1 MSICRQSLCTSVKRV
16 PVAYTSCQ
24 HADECSQGCIESTLS
39 ALTTTPSQYC
49 QAGQCRIHC
58 LVGGTY
64 KTLFHHAQPGSY
76 TISPKCVQLC
86 KSLDQIRSWHTSS
99 GIMQSTLGCGRLSGR
114 SQASLCNCR
123 LKARGLSA
131 LTAAPAV
138 VAVTGLLQSRAQR
151 WPSTRLRSIWDDS
164 LTLSDLRE
172 KLDAAVAAEDYA
184 EAARIRDSLQ

>member
-1 MSICRQSLCTSVKRV
+1 MSVHRDVLSQHCQHLLQHRHSTARQDSVAFIAWWVERTRHFFITHNPALTRYRQS
-16 PVAYTSCQ
+16 A
-24 HADECSQGCIESTLS
+24 CSSASHSTRSDLGI
-39 ALTTTPSQYC
+39 LTR
-49 QAGQCRIHC
+49 A
-58 LVGGTY
+58 
-64 KTLFHHAQPGSY
+64 A
-76 TISPKCVQLC
+76 
-86 KSLDQIRSWHTSS
+86 
-99 GIMQSTLGCGRLSGR
+99 IMQSTLGCGRLSGR

-138 VAVTGLLQSRAQR
+138 AAVTGLQQSRAQR